1 MGRVCTLHDRESEKR
16 TLKRKYFMLF
26 KCVLYYILTAIN
38 FIRLFIRAVFHRGLK
53 REWVNEN
60 TRIRSAVCRRRIKWE
75 PLKKLEVYKSHPHQV
90 KATPSL
96 YHLSVL
102 SFPSPPREYTYSA
115 YKDMEKRNKSSKW
128 KGIMKTKRKKM

>member
-1 MGRVCTLHDRESEKR
+1 MRTLCFGVLQQLPISHTLNFFLLEKSSREQPLWKCCRASESFPKFTPKFLMNTVLGEEYVRYTTESREKR

-60 TRIRSAVCRRRIKWE
+60 TRIRFGVRRRRIKWE
-75 PLKKLEVYKSHPHQV
+75 PLKKTRS
-90 KATPSL
+90 
-96 YHLSVL
+96 
-102 SFPSPPREYTYSA
+102 
-115 YKDMEKRNKSSKW
+115 
-128 KGIMKTKRKKM
+128 I